1 MYIAART
8 TITAMHRFSA
18 LALTLALALPVFATQ
33 PNPSAR
39 QRELALK
46 LIEVSDMLKAMASGS
61 DMMLG
66 QLEQQYMADAQ
77 AKGQDLAE
85 AKELFEATR
94 AAVQKI
100 DFATPMKDAVVNIY
114 AKYFTE
120 AELQQLIAFY
130 GSDAGRKYLGV
141 ANDLM
146 RDSMNAATE
155 LLLPTIQETI
165 AKVNAEHDKKRP
177 WRRTMSDIQS
187 VASALWAY
195 STDNDE
201 YPSGDYASLK
211 DALVPT
217 YIAKLPENDIWG
229 HAYAYV
235 VSDDRKHF
243 RLVSAGADS
252 IFDWDSRRI
261 APVREGQ
268 AIRYRDRLEDD
279 VIFADEDFIQLPVQ
293 AKPAENN

>member
-8 TITAMHRFSA
+8 TIPAMHRFSG
-18 LALTLALALPVFATQ
+18 LALTLALTLPIFATQ

-39 QRELALK
+39 QRELALE
-46 LIEVSDMLKAMASGS
+46 LIEVSDMLQSMAGGADAM
-61 DMMLG
+61 LE

-77 AKGQDLAE
+77 AKGQDVAE
-85 AKELFEATR
+85 AKELFDATR
-94 AAVQKI
+94 AAVKKI
-100 DFATPMKDAVVNIY
+100 DFATPMKDAVVNIH

-120 AELQQLIAFY
+120 AELEQLIVFY
-130 GSDAGRKYLGV
+130 ASDAGRKYMNV
-141 ANDLM
+141 ADDLM

-155 LLLPTIQETI
+155 LLLPTIQEAMT
-165 AKVNAEHDKKRP
+165 KVNEEHEKKRP
-177 WRRTMSDIQS
+177 WRRTMSELQS

-195 STDNDE
+195 SIDNE
-201 YPSGDYASLK
+201 EFPGGDYASLK
-211 DALVPT
+211 EALVPT
-217 YIAKLPENDIWG
+217 YLDKLPETDIWG

-235 VSDDRKHF
+235 VSADRKHF

-261 APVREGQ
+261 APITEGQ
-268 AIRYRDRLEDD
+268 PIRYRDRLEDD

-293 AKPAENN
+293 AKPKENH